1 MHTLLLTF
9 LFRYQDDLSLEDAI
23 HTAILVLKEGFEG
36 NMTSESL
43 EIGILSLVPPTVLLQ
58 ERVIEGAGAAGKAP
72 ALTDNI
78 PHFHILSESE
88 IADYLSNL

>member
-36 NMTSESL
+36 NMTCESL
-43 EIGILSLVPPTVLLQ
+43 EIGILSLAPPPVLLQ
-58 ERVIEGAGAAGKAP
+58 EGVVEGAGAAERAP
-72 ALTDNI
+72 ALIDSI